1 MCNGFLGRQ
10 TPSLQMS
17 SHSSFIAEH
26 DALWYETSLCLVWVS
41 GPGCV
46 PSQLLVPPQP
56 HTGRAAQGAEE
67 FLTLCKH
74 CSATMKTSAAFS
86 SKIQNI
92 VIYEPL

>member
-1 MCNGFLGRQ
+1 MNPFTYLPSPGRWSATPCKARPIMCNGFLGRQ

-46 PSQLLVPPQP
+46 PSQLLVPPQL
-56 HTGRAAQGAEE
+56 HTGRAAQGA
-67 FLTLCKH
+67 
-74 CSATMKTSAAFS
+74 
-86 SKIQNI
+86 
-92 VIYEPL
+92 